1 MKKINLPQKGEP
13 DYLFRQKKLSTIKT
27 LISYAVAVAIFIIG
41 YLLTKT
47 RENVFSVIAVLALLP
62 ASRNT
67 VSMIMFLKTPAYN
80 TDIYN
85 KILKNAGNVPVI
97 YHLYLTSYQKNYPIT
112 CFAVK
117 GSNLIGFSEFEKCD
131 INACKEHIEGILSQN
146 GLKNI
151 NIKIFGSNDYKMFEE
166 RLKQLQSIDT
176 AKHDEELISLMCD
189 ISL

>member
-80 TDIYN
+80 ADIYN
-85 KILKNAGNVPVI
+85 KILKNAGNVPNISPV
-97 YHLYLTSYQKNYPIT
+97 SD
-112 CFAVK
+112 F
-117 GSNLIGFSEFEKCD
+117 
-131 INACKEHIEGILSQN
+131 LS
-146 GLKNI
+146 
-151 NIKIFGSNDYKMFEE
+151 
-166 RLKQLQSIDT
+166 
-176 AKHDEELISLMCD
+176 EELSNYLFCCKRF
-189 ISL
+189 

>member
-80 TDIYN
+80 ADIYN

-97 YHLYLTSYQKNYPIT
+97 YHLYLTSYQKNYAMT
-112 CFAVK
+112 CMTAR
-117 GSNLIGFSEFEKCD
+117 GGNLIGFSEFDKCD
-131 INACKEHIEGILSQN
+131 VNSCKEHIEGILTQN
-146 GLKNI
+146 GIKNI
-151 NIKIFGSNDYKMFEE
+151 NVKIFGKNDYKMFEE
-166 RLKQLQSIDT
+166 RLKQLQ
-176 AKHDEELISLMCD
+176 AQEAGKHDEELLSLMCD

>member
-80 TDIYN
+80 ADIYN
-85 KILKNAGNVPVI
+85 KILKSAGNVPVI
-97 YHLYLTSYQKNYPIT
+97 YHLYLTSYQKNYAMT
-112 CFAVK
+112 CMTAR
-117 GSNLIGFSEFEKCD
+117 GGNLIGFSEFDKCD
-131 INACKEHIEGILSQN
+131 VNSCKEHIEGILTQN
-146 GLKNI
+146 GIKNI
-151 NIKIFGSNDYKMFEE
+151 NVKIFGKNDYKMFEE
-166 RLKQLQSIDT
+166 RLKQLQ
-176 AKHDEELISLMCD
+176 AQEAGKHDEELLSLMCD